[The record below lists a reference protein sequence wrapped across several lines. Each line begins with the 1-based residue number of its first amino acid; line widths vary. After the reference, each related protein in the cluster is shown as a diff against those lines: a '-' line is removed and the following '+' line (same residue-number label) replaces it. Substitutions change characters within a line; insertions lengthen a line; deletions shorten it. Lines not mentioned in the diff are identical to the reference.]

1 MVRER
6 HPSTRSEEDRC
17 ELIVWAVA
25 CCERLLPLFAA
36 AAPADP
42 RPREALDGA
51 LAFARGELR
60 IGAARKL
67 SAACHAAARTAPDRP
82 SVAVARMCGHAAAVA
97 HMGSHAR
104 GIPYYARKALP
115 AARAETEDAWQR
127 ARLPPRF
134 TAFVYPDY
142 PPPK

>member
-6 HPSTRSEEDRC
+6 HPSTRSEEDRR

-25 CCERLLPLFAA
+25 CCERLLPLFTA
-36 AAPADP
+36 AAPSDP

-51 LAFARGELR
+51 LAFAGGELR

-67 SAACHAAARTAPDRP
+67 AAACHAAARAAPDRP
-82 SVAVARMCGHAAAVA
+82 AVAVARMCGHAAAVA

-104 GIPYYARKALP
+104 GIPYYTRKAVPP
-115 AARAETEDAWQR
+115 AQADTEDAWQR
-127 ARLPPRF
+127 AHLPPAF
-134 TAFVYPDY
+134 ADFVYPDG
-142 PPPK
+142 